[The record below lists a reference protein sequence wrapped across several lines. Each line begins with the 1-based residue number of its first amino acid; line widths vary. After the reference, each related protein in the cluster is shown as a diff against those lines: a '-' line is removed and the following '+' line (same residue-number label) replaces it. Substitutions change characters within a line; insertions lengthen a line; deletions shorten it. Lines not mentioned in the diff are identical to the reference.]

1 MNRSDAQIRHQQLR
15 ERIEHHDYLYYVLDR
30 PEISDADYD
39 LLMRELLALEAAFPD
54 LVTADSP
61 SQRVG
66 AKPLDK
72 FAPAPHAV
80 PMLSLENALGE
91 NEWREFDARARR
103 FLATEDELDYVCE
116 MKLDGVAVE
125 LVYRQG
131 LLETGSTRGDGLTG
145 ENITENLKTLPT
157 VPLRLRAP
165 HPQLLEV
172 RGEVYMDLSDFRA
185 FNREREEEGEA
196 TFANPRNAA
205 AGSLRQLDPRVTA
218 RRPLKIFCYGV
229 GRIEG
234 VDEEPAN
241 HFTLLEKLGGWGLRV
256 NLQQTR
262 VLRGAAAVWE
272 HYAQLLE
279 RRETIPYEIDGLVA
293 KVNSRA
299 LQDELGA
306 KSRSPRWAVALKFP
320 PRQAQT
326 RVEDILPQVGRTGAI
341 TPVAQL
347 EPVQVSGVT
356 VSRASLHNW
365 DEIARL
371 DVRIGDQVVVERAGD
386 VIPDVVRV
394 LTEQRSGDERPLP
407 PPRSCPVC
415 GSEARQLPGEVVYRC
430 LNPAC
435 PAKLKETIRHFAS
448 RGAMDIE
455 GLGERTIDQLLRL
468 GLIRDLADLYAL
480 SKEDLLRCE
489 RMGEKSAAN
498 LLAALAA
505 SRRRPLARF
514 LYALGLRH
522 VGEHG
527 AKLLAR
533 RFGSLEALSEAT
545 QEELLAIH
553 EIGPQVA
560 ESVTAF
566 FRDSGNRRL
575 LERLREGG
583 VRPESETGPRDAT
596 LSGKTFVFTGTLT
609 RMTRQQAEA
618 MVEQRGGRASGSV
631 SRKTSYLVAGD
642 DAGSKLDKARELG
655 VAVLGEDD
663 FLRMMEDQ

>member
-15 ERIEHHDYLYYVLDR
+15 ERIEHHNYLYYVLDR

-39 LLMRELLALEAAFPD
+39 LLMRELLALEAEFPD
-54 LVTADSP
+54 LVTVDSP

-72 FAPAPHAV
+72 FAPVPHAV

-103 FLATEDELDYVCE
+103 FLATEEELDYVCE
-116 MKLDGVAVE
+116 LKLDGVAVE
-125 LVYRQG
+125 LVYRRG
-131 LLETGSTRGDGLTG
+131 LLETGSTRGDGLVG
-145 ENITENLKTLPT
+145 ENITENLKTMPT

-165 HPQLLEV
+165 HPELLEV

-205 AGSLRQLDPRVTA
+205 AGSLRQLDPRTTA
-218 RRPLKIFCYGV
+218 RRPLKLFCYGV

-234 VDEEPAN
+234 MDEDPAT
-241 HFTLLEKLGGWGLRV
+241 HFALLERLAGWGLRV
-256 NLQQTR
+256 NLQETR
-262 VLRGAAAVWE
+262 VLRGAAAVWQ
-272 HYAQLLE
+272 HYARLLE
-279 RRETIPYEIDGLVA
+279 RRDTIPYEIDGLVA

-299 LQDELGA
+299 LQEELGT

-326 RVEDILPQVGRTGAI
+326 RIEEILPQVGRTGAI

-347 EPVQVSGVT
+347 RPVEVSGVT

-371 DVRIGDQVVVERAGD
+371 DVRIGDLVVVERAGD

-394 LTEQRSGDERPLP
+394 LTEHRTGSERPLP
-407 PPRSCPVC
+407 PPSACPAC
-415 GSEARQLPGEVVYRC
+415 GAPAARLADEVVYRC
-430 LNPAC
+430 QNLNC
-435 PAKLKETIRHFAS
+435 PAKFKESIRHFAA

-455 GLGERTIDQLLRL
+455 GLGERTIDQLLDKK
-468 GLIRDLADLYAL
+468 LIGNVADLYAL
-480 SKEDLLRCE
+480 DKSKLLQCE
-489 RMGEKSAAN
+489 RMGDKSAEN
-498 LLAALAA
+498 LLAAIAA
-505 SRRRPLARF
+505 SRNRPLSQF
-514 LYALGLRH
+514 IHALGLRH
-522 VGEHG
+522 VGEHVS
-527 AKLLAR
+527 KLLAR
-533 RFGSLEALSEAT
+533 RFGNLQALAQASR
-545 QEELLAIH
+545 EELLAIH

-560 ESVTAF
+560 ESVRAF
-566 FRDSGNRRL
+566 FSDPHNL
-575 LERLREGG
+575 KTLERLREYG
-583 VRPESETGPRDAT
+583 VAPEEQTGPHSEAFK
-596 LSGKTFVFTGTLT
+596 GKTFVFTGTLT

-618 MVEQRGGRASGSV
+618 MVEQRGGRAAGSV
-631 SRKTSYLVAGD
+631 SRKTSYVVAGEE
-642 DAGSKLDKARELG
+642 AGSKLDKARELG
-655 VAVLGEDD
+655 VTVLSEDD
-663 FLRMMEDQ
+663 FLRMMEEP